1 MKNTSRA
8 RFSKKNLILAKKFF
22 LGSKRPKIK
31 VFATLRENGSN
42 DFAHIAYLDRSHQYL
57 QLFYWHQV
65 LEKSSRAFRGHFR
78 SKFWVFQKNFFSK
91 IEIFQK
97 KIFFSIFRFFSF
109 WVEKCKK
116 SFFSIVRSGHLRLR
130 IFHKKV
136 ENRNFSNSTPLFSS
150 LSHRIGPIP
159 HIMQV

>member
-1 MKNTSRA
+1 M
-8 RFSKKNLILAKKFF
+8 
-22 LGSKRPKIK
+22 
-31 VFATLRENGSN
+31 VFHSLSENGSN
-42 DFAHIAYLDRSHQYL
+42 NFAHFAYLDSYHQYL

-65 LEKSSRAFRGHFR
+65 LEKPSWAFTGHFR
-78 SKFWVFQKNFFSK
+78 SKFWVFSKKIFSK

-97 KIFFSIFRFFSF
+97 KFFFRFFDF
-109 WVEKCKK
+109 FRFELKNAKK
-116 SFFSIVRSGHLRLR
+116 VFFSIVRSGHLRLR

>member
-1 MKNTSRA
+1 M
-8 RFSKKNLILAKKFF
+8 
-22 LGSKRPKIK
+22 
-31 VFATLRENGSN
+31 VFHSLSENGSN
-42 DFAHIAYLDRSHQYL
+42 NFAHFAYLDSYHQYL

-65 LEKSSRAFRGHFR
+65 LEKSSWAFTGHFR
-78 SKFWVFQKNFFSK
+78 SKFWVFSKNFFQKSK
-91 IEIFQK
+91 FFK
-97 KIFFSIFRFFSF
+97 KKFFSIFRFFSF

-136 ENRNFSNSTPLFSS
+136 ENRNFSNSTPPFSS

>member
-1 MKNTSRA
+1 M
-8 RFSKKNLILAKKFF
+8 
-22 LGSKRPKIK
+22 
-31 VFATLRENGSN
+31 VFHSLSENGSN
-42 DFAHIAYLDRSHQYL
+42 NFAHFAYLDRSHQYL
-57 QLFYWHQV
+57 QLLYWHQV
-65 LEKSSRAFRGHFR
+65 LEKSSWAFTGHFR
-78 SKFWVFQKNFFSK
+78 SKFWVFSKKKISK

-97 KIFFSIFRFFSF
+97 KFFFSIFRFFSF

-136 ENRNFSNSTPLFSS
+136 ENLDFSTSKPLLSS
-150 LSHRIGPIP
+150 LSHWIGLIS